1 MCPQPGQNV
10 TKENFIRLWSN
21 ATQWPKGV
29 VPIAGDNVTI
39 NGNWTVKL
47 DVDPAP
53 LNYLVVD
60 GDIVVDDTRDVNITA
75 KSIHIRAGSIKA
87 GSPSDPF
94 MHKFTIQIN
103 GNRHD
108 AGHIVDP
115 LFAANKFM
123 VVSGQLSL
131 YGVAPATVST
141 YLTKTAA
148 KNSSTLFV
156 ASSTGW
162 AVGDTLV
169 ISPSFS
175 NFNQF

>member
-1 MCPQPGQNV
+1 MCPQPAGTY
-10 TKENFIRLWSN
+10 TKESFIRLWSN
-21 ATQWPKGV
+21 ATQWPKGI

-75 KSIHIRAGSIKA
+75 KSINIRAGSIKA
-87 GSPSDPF
+87 GSSSAPF
-94 MHKFTIQIN
+94 VHKFTIQIN
-103 GNRHD
+103 GKKND
-108 AGHIVDP
+108 AGFYIDP
-115 LFAANKFM
+115 LLAANKFM
-123 VVSGQLSL
+123 AVTGQLNL
-131 YGVAPATVST
+131 YGVAPTTVST
-141 YLTKTAA
+141 YLTQTAA

-156 ASSTGW
+156 ASSTDW

-175 NFNQF
+175 KSS

>member
-1 MCPQPGQNV
+1 
-10 TKENFIRLWSN
+10 
-21 ATQWPKGV
+21 
-29 VPIAGDNVTI
+29 
-39 NGNWTVKL
+39 
-47 DVDPAP
+47 
-53 LNYLVVD
+53 
-60 GDIVVDDTRDVNITA
+60 
-75 KSIHIRAGSIKA
+75 
-87 GSPSDPF
+87 

-115 LFAANKFM
+115 LLAANKFM

-141 YLTKTAA
+141 YLTQTAA

-156 ASSTGW
+156 ASSTDW

-175 NFNQF
+175 TFNQF